1 MVNIRRTRL
10 KAIRAGV
17 PVIEANEANSQ
28 EKLIKLMQKLPNTP
42 KEAQEDVLSE

>member
-17 PVIEANEANSQ
+17 PVIDANKVDSIP
-28 EKLIKLMQKLPNTP
+28 KLIKLMQKLPNTP
-42 KEAQEDVLSE
+42 TEAKEDDAGK

>member
-17 PVIEANEANSQ
+17 PVMQVNEAVSQ
-28 EKLIKLMQKLPNTP
+28 EELIKLMRKLPNTP
-42 KEAQEDVLSE
+42 TEAKEDGLSE